1 VCVFLS
7 IQRVN
12 SLGIATYTS
21 LQVNYRAFIVR
32 KISGIVEIIEVNTS
46 D

>member
-1 VCVFLS
+1 M
-7 IQRVN
+7 
-12 SLGIATYTS
+12 S

-32 KISGIVEIIEVNTS
+32 KISDIVEIIEENTS